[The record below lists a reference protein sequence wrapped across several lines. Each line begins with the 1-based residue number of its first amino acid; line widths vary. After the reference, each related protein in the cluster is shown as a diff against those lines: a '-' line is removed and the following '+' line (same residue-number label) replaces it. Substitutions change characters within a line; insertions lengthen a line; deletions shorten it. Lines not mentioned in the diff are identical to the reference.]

1 MAAAKVQDERTT
13 SKKARL
19 PPKRGQI
26 KVRVVSSAFKK
37 AMGAT
42 KAKGELT
49 GEGRKVR
56 LPPKRGQVK
65 VRMMSFISASV
76 SRLASKV
83 GNLLKRKKKVAS
95 EEMQRQ
101 QQLKR

>member
-19 PPKRGQI
+19 LPKRGQI
-26 KVRVVSSAFKK
+26 KIRVVSGAFKK

-42 KAKGELT
+42 KAKG
-49 GEGRKVR
+49 GRKAR

-65 VRMMSFISASV
+65 VRMMSIISASV

-83 GNLLKRKKKVAS
+83 GNLLKRKKKVA
-95 EEMQRQ
+95 
-101 QQLKR
+101 